1 MASVQGEEAEE
12 EKALKA
18 EKEPRAGSKL
28 SADQSTEGFVARAVP
43 WAVPSC
49 AALVCAAAAAAAA

>member
-1 MASVQGEEAEE
+1 VQGEEAEE
-12 EKALKA
+12 EKA
-18 EKEPRAGSKL
+18 EKEPRAGDKL

-43 WAVPSC
+43 WAVPGC

>member
-1 MASVQGEEAEE
+1 VASVQGEEAEAEE
-12 EKALKA
+12 EKA
-18 EKEPRAGSKL
+18 EKKPRAGDKL

-43 WAVPSC
+43 WAVPGC